1 MELHPNNI
9 ACTSLTQ
16 DSLEVV
22 NTPSTATVQE
32 LLTELVWE
40 VKKMNTWL
48 MDISS
53 DVAVQ
58 EEMLAKPQ
66 TDQGCKVCQED
77 IEHSPAEVENAD
89 DIQKSQKLSTFYW

>member
-1 MELHPNNI
+1 
-9 ACTSLTQ
+9 
-16 DSLEVV
+16 
-22 NTPSTATVQE
+22 
-32 LLTELVWE
+32 
-40 VKKMNTWL
+40 

-89 DIQKSQKLSTFYW
+89 DMQKSQKPSTFYW